1 VQAGLGLTGQSV
13 LDIHYPPPQEKIIL
27 FVDELCRSRAY
38 ERGYNPAMAGSA
50 INRRGAMAS
59 PSDFEHLDIVVRSK
73 NGHYLASMPQIN
85 VVAASDSLSAALE
98 KLEKKKQDLV
108 AELTAADC
116 LQDFRVAPSDPYL
129 YSGREQAISVRRSAL
144 GFIGKTIVVVAALV
158 IGGFFFTRYATK
170 TVDQMLSHQSAE
182 MRDRFSSVG
191 GAKFWTNL
199 EKQLANAADP
209 KNDLPAAKKEVILA
223 QIRTIAERYRPFVH
237 EVSLLFYD
245 PPESNPPKSQ

>member
-1 VQAGLGLTGQSV
+1 
-13 LDIHYPPPQEKIIL
+13 
-27 FVDELCRSRAY
+27 
-38 ERGYNPAMAGSA
+38 
-50 INRRGAMAS
+50 MAS

-85 VVAASDSLSAALE
+85 VLAASDTLSGALQR
-98 KLEKKKQDLV
+98 LEQKKQELV

-116 LQDFRVAPSDPYL
+116 LEDFRVAPSD
-129 YSGREQAISVRRSAL
+129 EQAISVRRSAL
-144 GFIGKTIVVVAALV
+144 GFIGKTIVVVTALV

-191 GAKFWTNL
+191 GARFWTNL

-209 KNDLPAAKKEVILA
+209 KNDLPAAKKEAILA
-223 QIRTIAERYRPFVH
+223 QIRTLADRYRPFVR

-245 PPESNPPKSQ
+245 PPDSNPPKSQ

>member
-98 KLEKKKQDLV
+98 KLEKKKQELV
-108 AELTAADC
+108 AELTSADC
-116 LQDFRVAPSDPYL
+116 LGEFKVAPSDPYL
-129 YSGREQAISVRRSAL
+129 YTARGQAASIRRSAL
-144 GFIGKTIVVVAALV
+144 GFIGKVAVVTAAIV
-158 IGGFFFTRYATK
+158 IGGFFLSRLVSHN
-170 TVDQMLSHQSAE
+170 VDRLLSHQSVELRERLA
-182 MRDRFSSVG
+182 SVG

-199 EKQLANAADP
+199 ETQIARAADP
-209 KNDLPAAKKEVILA
+209 KNDLPPDKKAALLS
-223 QIRTIAERYRPFVH
+223 QIRVLAERYRPFVR

-245 PPESNPPKSQ
+245 PADLNMQKSP